1 MRIKGGDEGGRIQEF
16 LTCDT
21 INPFPPRKQ
30 PYSSLMH
37 DIVNPSSARKQLYS
51 PLTCGTVNP
60 FYLLKKT
67 SARLTHLL
75 LFICLL
81 SLLPLPSPR
90 WHRIAISVEKKTVTI
105 IVDCKKKVTKPLPR
119 SNGAVV
125 NTNGITVFGTR
136 ILDEEVFEVRSLHL
150 ASSDVLLSFGFHS

>member
-1 MRIKGGDEGGRIQEF
+1 MRVKGGDEGGRIQEF

-60 FYLLKKT
+60 FYLLKKNLCPTHT
-67 SARLTHLL
+67 SL
-75 LFICLL
+75 
-81 SLLPLPSPR
+81 
-90 WHRIAISVEKKTVTI
+90 
-105 IVDCKKKVTKPLPR
+105 
-119 SNGAVV
+119 VV
-125 NTNGITVFGTR
+125 Y
-136 ILDEEVFEVRSLHL
+136 
-150 ASSDVLLSFGFHS
+150 LSFVPPPPPLSQVAPHCHQCGEEDCDHHCGLQEEGHQAPAQEQWRRGQHQWYYRLRNPDPG